1 METLTLLFRAAQYKQ
16 SAHTQKSGKNVS
28 TLHFSKMYQVIFMYL
43 FYALNQNTFGQLK
56 KKSEN
61 KLPVKVL

>member
-28 TLHFSKMYQVIFMYL
+28 TLHFSKMYQVIFM
-43 FYALNQNTFGQLK
+43 
-56 KKSEN
+56 
-61 KLPVKVL
+61 